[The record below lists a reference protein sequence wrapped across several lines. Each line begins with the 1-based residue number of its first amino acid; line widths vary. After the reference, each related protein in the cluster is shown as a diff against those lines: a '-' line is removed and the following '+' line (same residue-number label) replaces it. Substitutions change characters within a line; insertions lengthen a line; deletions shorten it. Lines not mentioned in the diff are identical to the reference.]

1 MKSDQP
7 QPGRSRVRPP
17 QRRIQGRLSLHR
29 FWAAVDGKRHEIE
42 EDR

>member
-1 MKSDQP
+1 MKCDQR

-17 QRRIQGRLSLHR
+17 QRRIRGRLSLDR
-29 FWAAVDGKRHEIE
+29 FWAAVEGKPHEIE